1 MQTLDRD
8 ELTVHI
14 EAPPTTVYR
23 LVSDVTRMPE
33 FSPEIRRCV
42 WLDGADE
49 PAVGARFRATNQLPR
64 RPPWQ
69 NTPIVI
75 AADPGREFAIS
86 RTEPFAGTLV
96 WRYRLEPEG
105 DGTRLTESYEVT
117 RPITR
122 IGWFIIG
129 TLFGGKDRRSDLHR
143 GMQETLRTITA
154 VAEEEA
160 ARAGR
165 SGA

>member
-1 MQTLDRD
+1 VKESIMQTLDRD
-8 ELTVHI
+8 ELTVHVQ
-14 EAPPTTVYR
+14 APPDVVYR

-42 WLDGADE
+42 WLDGADG

-64 RPPWQ
+64 RPPWN

-86 RTEPFAGTLV
+86 RTEPFAGTLE
-96 WRYRLEPEG
+96 WRYRLEPEDG
-105 DGTRLTESYEVT
+105 GTRLRESYEVT
-117 RPITR
+117 RPITP

-143 GMQETLRTITA
+143 GMQETLSKITA
-154 VAEEEA
+154 VAEEEVA
-160 ARAGR
+160 PQ
-165 SGA
+165 

>member
-8 ELTVHI
+8 ELTVHVQ
-14 EAPPTTVYR
+14 APPDAVYR

-33 FSPEIRRCV
+33 FSPEIRRCE
-42 WLDGADE
+42 WLDGEAG
-49 PAVGARFRATNQLPR
+49 PVVGARFRATNQLPR
-64 RPPWQ
+64 RPPWK

-96 WRYRLEPEG
+96 RRYRLEPEDG
-105 DGTRLTESYEVT
+105 GTRLTESYEVT
-117 RPITR
+117 RPITP

-129 TLFGGKDRRSDLHR
+129 TLFDGKDRRSELHR
-143 GMQETLRTITA
+143 GIQETLRKITA
-154 VAEEEA
+154 VAEKGA
-160 ARAGR
+160 AAQ
-165 SGA
+165 

>member
-8 ELTVHI
+8 ELTVHV
-14 EAPPTTVYR
+14 EAPPDVVYR
-23 LVSDVTRMPE
+23 LVSDVTRTPE
-33 FSPEIRRCV
+33 FSPEILRCV
-42 WLDGADE
+42 WLDGADG
-49 PAVGARFRATNQLPR
+49 PAVGARFRATNHLPR
-64 RPPWQ
+64 RPPWK

-96 WRYRLEPEG
+96 WRYRLEPEDG
-105 DGTRLTESYEVT
+105 GTRLTESYEVT

-129 TLFGGKDRRSDLHR
+129 TLFGGKDRRTELHR
-143 GMQETLRTITA
+143 GMQETLRRIAA

-160 ARAGR
+160 VPQ
-165 SGA
+165 

>member
-8 ELTVHI
+8 ELTVHVD
-14 EAPPTTVYR
+14 APPDVVYR

-42 WLDGADE
+42 WLDGAAG

-64 RPPWQ
+64 RPPWN

-86 RTEPFAGTLV
+86 RTEPFAGTLE
-96 WRYRLEPEG
+96 WRYRLGPEDG
-105 DGTRLTESYEVT
+105 GTRLTESYEVT
-117 RPITR
+117 RPITPV
-122 IGWFIIG
+122 GWFIIG

-143 GMQETLRTITA
+143 GMQETLRKIAA
-154 VAEEEA
+154 VAEEGVSP
-160 ARAGR
+160 R
-165 SGA
+165 